1 MKLMDILLEDWED
14 DYRNVSHKLKLM
26 YKLLRVGSV
35 KISKLI
41 PDFETPF
48 WTGFDWIEDGDA
60 LITYELPTEYH
71 LIPGGITSIYRIV
84 IRGITINCEKYPA
97 LADDIDIREDLLRYI
112 LRRIE
117 NYLIPTLQEG
127 DEIEFSI
134 RKNHEEN
141 IMFKNVMFK
150 NVVNESVVDD
160 KENEYDTVVKKAPT
174 IFKAFKKG
182 KVTMDVNDVELYY
195 RGDNT
200 PTKHTFNYDIGDLY
214 IVEIDPFEN
223 NYHRNVLN
231 RLQGSSNQNTP
242 TAVKILIPSINIKCD
257 ENPDLNDNQKI
268 KSDIINIVKKKF
280 NQFELNLIVRPT
292 KFFLK
297 SNGKWIIP

>member
-1 MKLMDILLEDWED
+1 MDIILEDWED
-14 DYRNVSHKLKLM
+14 DYRIVSHKIKLM
-26 YKLLRVGSV
+26 YKLVRVGSV

-41 PDFETPF
+41 PNFETPF

-60 LITYELPTEYH
+60 LITYELPAEYH
-71 LIPGGITSIYRIV
+71 LINAGLSGTYKIV
-84 IRGITINCEKYPA
+84 IKDISINCEKYSA
-97 LADDIDIREDLLRYI
+97 LADDIDIREDLFRYI
-112 LRRIE
+112 LRKIKNYVTITLYDDEDIE
-117 NYLIPTLQEG
+117 I
-127 DEIEFSI
+127 IV
-134 RKNHEEN
+134 RKEHGEHD
-141 IMFKNVMFK
+141 IFK
-150 NVVNESVVDD
+150 NVVGESVDD
-160 KENEYDTVVKKAPT
+160 KENDYDTLVKKAPT

-182 KVTMDVNDVELYY
+182 KVTIDISDVELYY

-223 NYHRNVLN
+223 NYHRNTLN

-242 TAVKILIPSINIKCD
+242 IAVKILIPSINIKCD
-257 ENPDLNDNQKI
+257 ENPDLNDSQKI

>member
-1 MKLMDILLEDWED
+1 MDILLEDWED

-60 LITYELPTEYH
+60 LITYELPSEYH
-71 LIPGGITSIYRIV
+71 LIPGSITSIYRIV

-134 RKNHEEN
+134 RKKHEEN
-141 IMFKNVMFK
+141 IMFK

-160 KENEYDTVVKKAPT
+160 KENDYDTVVKKAPT
-174 IFKAFKKG
+174 IFKALKKG
-182 KVTMDVNDVELYY
+182 KITMEVDAIRLFY
-195 RGDNT
+195 RGATD
-200 PTKHTFNYDIGDLY
+200 PQKYTFDYDLGDVY
-214 IVEIDPFEN
+214 IVETDPFEN
-223 NYHRNVLN
+223 NYNVK
-231 RLQGSSNQNTP
+231 
-242 TAVKILIPSINIKCD
+242 VLIPAIKINCD
-257 ENPDLNDNQKI
+257 ENPNLNNIQTI
-268 KSDIINIVKKKF
+268 KMDILNIVKKKF
-280 NQFELNLIVRPT
+280 NNFGLNIILRAT
-292 KFFLK
+292 KFRLK
-297 SNGKWIIP
+297 HNGKWIIP

>member
-1 MKLMDILLEDWED
+1 MKFEDILIENWED

-71 LIPGGITSIYRIV
+71 LIPGGITGIYRII

-134 RKNHEEN
+134 RKKHEEN
-141 IMFKNVMFK
+141 IMFK
-150 NVVNESVVDD
+150 NVVNESVVDNND
-160 KENEYDTVVKKAPT
+160 YDTVVKKAPT
-174 IFKAFKKG
+174 IFKALKKG
-182 KVTMDVNDVELYY
+182 KITMEVDAIRLFY
-195 RGDNT
+195 RGATD
-200 PTKHTFNYDIGDLY
+200 PQKYTFDYDLGDVY
-214 IVEIDPFEN
+214 IVETDPFEN
-223 NYHRNVLN
+223 NYNVK
-231 RLQGSSNQNTP
+231 
-242 TAVKILIPSINIKCD
+242 VLIPAIKINCD
-257 ENPDLNDNQKI
+257 ENPNLNNIQTI
-268 KSDIINIVKKKF
+268 KMDILNIVKKKF
-280 NQFELNLIVRPT
+280 NNFGLNIILRAT
-292 KFFLK
+292 KFRLK
-297 SNGKWIIP
+297 HNGKWIIP

>member
-1 MKLMDILLEDWED
+1 MKFEDILIENWED

-48 WTGFDWIEDGDA
+48 WTGFDWIEDGDS
-60 LITYELPTEYH
+60 LITYELPIEYH
-71 LIPGGITSIYRIV
+71 LIPGSITSIYRIV

-112 LRRIE
+112 LRRIK
-117 NYLIPTLQEG
+117 NFITPTLQEG

-134 RKNHEEN
+134 RKKHEEN
-141 IMFKNVMFK
+141 NMFK
-150 NVVNESVVDD
+150 NVVNESVVGNND
-160 KENEYDTVVKKAPT
+160 YDTVVKKAPT
-174 IFKAFKKG
+174 VFKAFKKG
-182 KVTMDVNDVELYY
+182 KVTMDVSDVELYY
-195 RGDNT
+195 RGANT

-242 TAVKILIPSINIKCD
+242 TAVKILIPSISIKCD

-268 KSDIINIVKKKF
+268 KSDIINLVKKKF